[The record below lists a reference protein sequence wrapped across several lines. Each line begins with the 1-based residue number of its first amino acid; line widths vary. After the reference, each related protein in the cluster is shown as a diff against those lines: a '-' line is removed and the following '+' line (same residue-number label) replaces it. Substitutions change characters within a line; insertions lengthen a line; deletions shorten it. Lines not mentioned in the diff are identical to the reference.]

1 MSQDE
6 IANAV
11 SRQAKTVAAGEYTLQ
26 GLGQFNVV
34 LGKNGCGKST
44 LLKRINESLKTQAE
58 WGRVQYITPERGGTL
73 TYDANIEQNINNN
86 VNWMGSTRLVNQY
99 VQFRQQSVAQFRKL
113 ELTLFRE
120 SEARAEVANLQPY
133 FDKLN
138 SLLDNIEI
146 RREGITFA
154 TYAKSTGQSVPA
166 AQLSS
171 GESELISLGIECLM
185 FGHDLIDGKDNIL
198 LLDEPDVHL
207 HPDLQVRLVA
217 FLRSLLTDFNFRIV
231 VATHSTPL
239 LSGLDGFAGAT
250 VSFMKPGD
258 NSLSFES
265 IGDVQRR
272 VLPVFGAHPLSNVF
286 NQTPVLV
293 VEGDDDERVW
303 QQAVRSSAGALRV
316 YPVSCDGVGGM
327 NEYEQEVDRIV
338 TAVYDEPRA
347 YSLRDGDGVH
357 EEIDDLAAVCR
368 LRLQCRAAENL
379 LLTDEVLSAAGLDW
393 AEAQRRVAEWVTRN
407 DQHSRWN
414 LVKNFIDDGFN
425 RREYDLKDIRNVL
438 VGDVL
443 QSAKPWEVLVGQAI
457 AGLARDPIAASS
469 NEGSLETFLGE
480 KVIGALFTS
489 EQPDVTGNAPFAV
502 RG

>member
-1 MSQDE
+1 MSQQDV
-6 IANAV
+6 NAAPG
-11 SRQAKTVAAGEYTLQ
+11 QAKTVVASAYTLH
-26 GLGQFNVV
+26 GLGELNIVI
-34 LGKNGCGKST
+34 GKNGCGKST
-44 LLKRINESLKTQAE
+44 LLKALDGALRAQDD
-58 WGRVQYITPERGGTL
+58 WGRVQYVTPERGGTL
-73 TYDANIEQNINNN
+73 TYEANVEHNITSNAD
-86 VNWMGSTRLVNQY
+86 WIRSSRLANQFN
-99 VQFRQQSVAQFRKL
+99 QFRQQSVAQFRKL

-185 FGHDLIDGKDNIL
+185 FAHDLIDGKENIL

-217 FLRSLLTDFNFRIV
+217 FLRSLLTDSNFRIV
-231 VATHSTPL
+231 VATHSTPF

-258 NSLSFES
+258 NMLSFES

-338 TAVYDEPRA
+338 TSVYDEPRA

-357 EEIDDLAAVCR
+357 EEIGDLGAVSR

-393 AEAQRRVAEWVTRN
+393 TEAQRRVTEWVARN

-414 LVKNFIDDGFN
+414 LVKNFIDDGFD

-457 AGLARDPIAASS
+457 AGLARDQIAAAS
-469 NEGSLETFLGE
+469 NEGSLKTFLGE

-489 EQPDVTGNAPFAV
+489 EQPDVTGNEPLAV
-502 RG
+502 RV